1 MASQAGQGMSIRIR
15 SLLIDAAG
23 VIIILLGAGALL
35 LPAADRLAGSAV
47 IGGLLLASGMV
58 EMLAGSLRDHVRKY
72 AMAAGGV
79 TALAG
84 LMFLL
89 NPTVHFSPTVTLIIG
104 WLLIRS
110 LIILIASGRSV
121 SSVRTWMRI
130 SAGLDFVL
138 ALLLLAGLSISAL
151 IVSLFGPTPPL
162 IASFAWVLAASFVVT
177 GSLLLEVASCERN
190 IER

>member
-162 IASFAWVLAASFVVT
+162 IASFAWVLAASFVVN
-177 GSLLLEVASCERN
+177 GMLLLEVASATDASA
-190 IER
+190 